1 MSDCR
6 KDWLSLYIHFP
17 FCRKK
22 CNYCD
27 FYSIDQ
33 VSKINTFV
41 ESLCSEI
48 ASYNEIISNSKI
60 YTIYIG
66 GGSPD
71 LLSIENFNK
80 IIDQIKQFTDLNHL
94 QEFTVEVNP
103 GNISDELL
111 RTFHNHGVNRISMGV
126 QSFIEKE
133 LQILGRSHTISD
145 VYKSIELVRK
155 AGINSLSLDLIFG
168 IPGQTID
175 NWKYSV
181 DKIIKT
187 DVGHLSFYNL
197 IYETGTPLDLMKSK
211 GEIEAVNESI
221 EWQMYKFAHDILNK
235 YNYNHY
241 EISNW
246 CQPDKIAL
254 HNSVYWNNGKY
265 LGLGPAAHS
274 YNNVKRWWNIRS
286 VDDYINKLS
295 LGKSVIDEIDIQNIS
310 SQISELLLLS
320 LRKNTGLN
328 IKYIEEILG
337 FKFQIVLDKIE
348 KKFNNNFIPK
358 YGILKNNK
366 LILTLEGWFICDY
379 IIQEISLVT
388 DNLRLAKKLELNQ

>member
-27 FYSIDQ
+27 FYSINQ
-33 VSKINTFV
+33 ISKINTFV

-111 RTFHNHGVNRISMGV
+111 RTFHSHGVNRISMGV

-175 NWKYSV
+175 TWKYSV

-187 DVGHLSFYNL
+187 GVRHLSFYNL
-197 IYETGTPLDLMKSK
+197 IYETGTTLDLMKSK
-211 GEIEAVNESI
+211 GEIESVNENI
-221 EWQMYKFAHDILNK
+221 EWQMYQLAHDVLNK
-235 YNYNHY
+235 NGYNHY

-274 YNNVKRWWNIRS
+274 FDKAKRWWNIRS

-295 LGKSVIDEIDIQNIS
+295 LGKSVVDGVDIQNIS
-310 SQISELLLLS
+310 SQISEMLLLS
-320 LRKNTGLN
+320 LRKNKGLN
-328 IKYIEEILG
+328 IEYIEILSG
-337 FKFQIVLDKIE
+337 VNFQLILDKIKE
-348 KKFNNNFIPK
+348 KFNNNFIPK

-388 DNLRLAKKLELNQ
+388 DNLRLAKKLEMN